1 MRWVC
6 RFLASALLAALCAS
20 VAWAQLPA
28 GPLTLSEAVRLALER
43 NPEVLIARDQLAELE
58 GKITEVRAEAFPQVS
73 LEGYGLR
80 MRDPGILN
88 SGSFDNVPPDFR
100 ALLIPQ
106 STNLFDYGVTVKQPL
121 YTAGK
126 IRTAI
131 KLALEGRREKEAA
144 LEVVRQSVAYRVF
157 QAFHD
162 LLLAQANLE
171 VVRETYRQREQH
183 LEQVRSRFAN
193 GVATEVDLLRSQVS
207 LANTEPELI
216 RAENSIRQARSALNN
231 LIVVNIDAATEVDGK
246 LEYRAWA
253 GQSPADIE
261 AQAMKVLPQI
271 LVAQRLVDEARLLEA
286 LAHAENK
293 LKVDM
298 EARYGYTARDPKN
311 LVDQNYNRWNVTVNF
326 RLPFYDGGRKAG
338 LIVQAGARLR
348 AAEHNLAQ
356 LQNNVRLEIQ
366 AAADVLQAAAKA
378 IEAALRNVTQAEKVL
393 QMMQANYQHG
403 AATTLDVSDAQT
415 ALTFARNA
423 VINATYLHQLAKA
436 RLRLAG
442 GMPILNGEGNR

>member
-1 MRWVC
+1 M
-6 RFLASALLAALCAS
+6 
-20 VAWAQLPA
+20 
-28 GPLTLSEAVRLALER
+28 
-43 NPEVLIARDQLAELE
+43 
-58 GKITEVRAEAFPQVS
+58 
-73 LEGYGLR
+73 
-80 MRDPGILN
+80 
-88 SGSFDNVPPDFR
+88 
-100 ALLIPQ
+100 
-106 STNLFDYGVTVKQPL
+106 
-121 YTAGK
+121 
-126 IRTAI
+126 
-131 KLALEGRREKEAA
+131 
-144 LEVVRQSVAYRVF
+144 VRQSVAYRVF

-171 VVRETYRQREQH
+171 VVRETNQQREQH

-216 RAENSIRQARSALNN
+216 RADNSIRQARSALNN
-231 LIVVNIDAATEVDGK
+231 LIVVNIDAPTEVDGK
-246 LEYRAWA
+246 LEYRPWA
-253 GQSPADIE
+253 GQSPADIQ
-261 AQAMKVLPQI
+261 AQAMKALPQI

-293 LKVDM
+293 PKVDM

-311 LVDQNYNRWNVTVNF
+311 LFDQNYNRWNVTVNF

-356 LQNNVRLEIQ
+356 LQNNVQLEI
-366 AAADVLQAAAKA
+366 QAAAKA
-378 IEAALRNVTQAEKVL
+378 IEAALLNVTQAEKVL

-415 ALTFARNA
+415 ALTIARNA

-442 GMPILNGEGNR
+442 GMLILDGEGNR

>member
-1 MRWVC
+1 MRWFG
-6 RFLASALLAALCAS
+6 RLLAFALLAAAFTMA
-20 VAWAQLPA
+20 AWAQLPPGA
-28 GPLTLSEAVRLALER
+28 LTLSEAVRLALER
-43 NPEVLIARDQLAELE
+43 NPEVLVAREQLEELK

-80 MRDPGILN
+80 LRDPGILN
-88 SGSFDNVPPDFR
+88 SASFDNVPPDFR

-106 STNLFDYGVTVKQPL
+106 SANLFDYGVAVSQPL

-144 LEVVRQSVAYRVF
+144 LEAVRQSVAYRVF

-207 LANTEPELI
+207 LSNTDPELI

-231 LIVVNIDAATEVDGK
+231 LIVVTIEAPTEVDGK
-246 LEYRAWA
+246 LEYRPWA
-253 GQSPADIE
+253 GQSPADIQ
-261 AQAMKVLPQI
+261 AQAMKVLPEI

-293 LKVDM
+293 LKVDLQ
-298 EARYGYTARDPKN
+298 AGYGYVAREPKN
-311 LVDQNYNRWNVTVNF
+311 LFNQDYNRWNVTVNF
-326 RLPFYDGGRKAG
+326 RLPLYDGGRKAG

-348 AAEHNLAQ
+348 TAEHNLAQ
-356 LQNNVRLEIQ
+356 LQNNVALEIQ
-366 AAADVLQAAAKA
+366 VAADVMQAAAKA
-378 IEAALRNVTQAEKVL
+378 IEAALLNVTQAEKVL

-415 ALTFARNA
+415 ALTIARNA

-442 GMPILNGEGNR
+442 GMPILEAEGNR